1 MPVHLRL
8 ACPFP
13 QEEEK
18 VHFLKVSLPLFRVD
32 FYAKIYPGL
41 LESVPR
47 DCGFTWDIHGTGKPE
62 DDVVAY
68 WVTGE

>member
-1 MPVHLRL
+1 MR
-8 ACPFP
+8 
-13 QEEEK
+13 
-18 VHFLKVSLPLFRVD
+18 FLKVSLPLFRVD

-47 DCGFTWDIHGTGKPE
+47 DCGYTRDIHGTGKPE